1 MGTFKAGKS
10 LRRLL
15 TRSPEFEVEFE
26 FEPDYPLDNLIRDA
40 LLDDTSAYPSAG
52 AWERLRRQ
60 VMIERQCRRT
70 GMWLLDEPLR
80 DPPEAPPLQLNYHD
94 YKRALR
100 IYSGQTTVTSRR
112 TMMYKTTLWDGM
124 IPSLSAQLNW

>member
-1 MGTFKAGKS
+1 MGTLKPGNI
-10 LRRLL
+10 LRRFLI
-15 TRSPEFEVEFE
+15 RSRE
-26 FEPDYPLDNLIRDA
+26 FEPDYPLDNVIREA
-40 LLDDTSAYPSAG
+40 LFEDTLARPSAG

-60 VMIERQCRRT
+60 VKIERQYRKN

-100 IYSGQTTVTSRR
+100 IYSDQTTVDSRR
-112 TMMYKTTLWDGM
+112 EIMMYKNTLWGGM
-124 IPSLSAQLNW
+124 IPSFHGLLNW